1 MRAVLTFENGATTIA
16 DVWLKPNS
24 GGQFVENIERDIQ
37 KGFNGMGGLKIT
49 KVHIL
54 RH

>member
-24 GGQFVENIERDIQ
+24 GGAVRGEHR
-37 KGFNGMGGLKIT
+37 T
-49 KVHIL
+49 
-54 RH
+54 